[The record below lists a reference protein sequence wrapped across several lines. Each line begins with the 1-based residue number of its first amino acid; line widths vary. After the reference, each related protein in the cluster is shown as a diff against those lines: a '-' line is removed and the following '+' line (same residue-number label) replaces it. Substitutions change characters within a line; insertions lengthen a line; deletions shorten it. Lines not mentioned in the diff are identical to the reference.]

1 MSGIIPVLFM
11 LSGKSNKKQGVLF
24 NMKRKLFSKMI
35 YFTYQELFRIRLFFK
50 ICNKS

>member
-24 NMKRKLFSKMI
+24 NIKRKLFSKMI
-35 YFTYQELFRIRLFFK
+35 YFICQETVMLRCLV
-50 ICNKS
+50 